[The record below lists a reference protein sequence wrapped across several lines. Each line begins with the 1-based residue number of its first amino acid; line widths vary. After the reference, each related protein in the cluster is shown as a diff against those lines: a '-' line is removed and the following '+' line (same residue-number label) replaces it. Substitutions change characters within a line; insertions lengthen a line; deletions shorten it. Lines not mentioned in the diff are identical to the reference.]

1 MNEQPKTPMK
11 IKPNNPKLT
20 ASVWLLSGAL
30 QALDEMTRIDGASAK
45 LPGFALALAVVER
58 AVADLRVSLS
68 TVALIAAAKSGADV
82 GNSRG
87 VVTSIE
93 DYEVVLTVEP
103 MDLADMMEG

>member
-1 MNEQPKTPMK
+1 MDKGTETPMK

-20 ASVWLLSGAL
+20 AAVWLLSGAL
-30 QALDEMTRIDGASAK
+30 QVLDEMTRVDGASAK

-68 TVALIAAAKSGADV
+68 TVALIAAAKAGADV

-87 VVTSIE
+87 VVTSI
-93 DYEVVLTVEP
+93 DGHEVVLTVEP